1 MRRSDSCS
9 TRKKLPN
16 VTYKSTA
23 RFSLYDPKTK
33 AKKGEVAAG
42 VMITVKGTSKNV

>member
-9 TRKKLPN
+9 TRKKLPK

-42 VMITVKGTSKNV
+42 VMITVN